1 MDENNFFQTTII
13 ILLGFLM
20 FFDLIGLI
28 HAILSTKFVR
38 KKFFKKNFPNIKYV
52 DCNFWRKKFL
62 DNWLINISIYIISLS
77 FHICA
82 IITYFSK

>member
-1 MDENNFFQTTII
+1 MEENNFVQTTII

-38 KKFFKKNFPNIKYV
+38 KKFLKE
-52 DCNFWRKKFL
+52 
-62 DNWLINISIYIISLS
+62 
-77 FHICA
+77 
-82 IITYFSK
+82 FSKYKIRRL